1 MRTTNPIKR
10 SVLHVMLVSAIFLLA
25 SCNGNQKPADTK
37 EVAEEHNEAKFDD
50 KAGENAAQ
58 FLVNAAEINLE
69 HIQLGQLAQLKG
81 SVAHV
86 KELGKSI
93 EVAHNKLVAELSTL
107 AAAKSITVPASTT
120 EDTQEAFKALNE
132 KSGNDF
138 DKAYADRMVSEYKDA
153 IAAFEKV
160 STESTDTEIKNW
172 ATATLPD
179 LRKQLDLALVCQA
192 ICEKK

>member
-1 MRTTNPIKR
+1 MRTTNYFKG
-10 SVLHVMLVSAIFLLA
+10 SFLHLTLVTTIFLLA
-25 SCNGNQKPADTK
+25 SCNGNQKPADAK
-37 EVAEEHNEAKFDD
+37 DVAEEHNEAKFDD
-50 KAGENAAQ
+50 KAGENDAQ
-58 FLVNAAEINLE
+58 FLVNAAEFNLE

-81 SVAHV
+81 SVTHV
-86 KELGKSI
+86 KELGKTI
-93 EVAHNKLVAELSTL
+93 EAAHGKLVAELSAL
-107 AAAKSITVPASTT
+107 AASKTMTVPTSST
-120 EDTQEAFKALNE
+120 EGTQEAYKELNE

-153 IAAFEKV
+153 ITAFENA

-192 ICEKK
+192 KCDKK